1 MDEAQKDGN
10 EKIVRKIYVCPASD
24 VSTTIRKD
32 RLVVVLRDHADPP
45 LTNGKMKM

>member
-10 EKIVRKIYVCPASD
+10 EKIMRKIYVCPASD
-24 VSTTIRKD
+24 VSKD